1 MRKLHTFIRS
11 LVEVCRS
18 LEEKAWNI
26 NIEASDMVYTD
37 SAEFKETD
45 EAKIEE

>member
-1 MRKLHTFIRS
+1 VKINAIRS

-26 NIEASDMVYTD
+26 NIEAKLLSN
-37 SAEFKETD
+37 SAQPNYKAGD
-45 EAKIEE
+45 L